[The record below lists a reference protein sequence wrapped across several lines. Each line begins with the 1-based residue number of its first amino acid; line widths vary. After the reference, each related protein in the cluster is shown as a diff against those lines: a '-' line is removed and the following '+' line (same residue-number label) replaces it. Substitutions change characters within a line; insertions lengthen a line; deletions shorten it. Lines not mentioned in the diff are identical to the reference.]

1 MDLIDHDWDT
11 LKRAVFGRD
20 DPPTTLRDLR
30 RFVVEEWDNL
40 DQQDLD
46 ELVDSTPLRIQ
57 ACINAR
63 GHATG
68 Y

>member
-1 MDLIDHDWDT
+1 M
-11 LKRAVFGRD
+11 KKAVFGQD

-30 RFVVEEWDNL
+30 RFAVDEWDNQ

-46 ELVDSTPLRIQ
+46 ELVDSMPRRIQ
-57 ACINAR
+57 ARIKTR